1 MRAPYHTDRRRL
13 SVAPMMDY
21 TDRHLRYQL
30 RLISKHVTLFT
41 EMVTTGAVLRGDRR
55 MLLEHA
61 QEEHPVALQLG
72 GDDAGALAECAAIA
86 EEWGYDEV
94 NLNCGCP
101 SDRVVSGA
109 FGASLMRTPAK
120 VADAL
125 AAMAKATKLPV
136 SVKHRIGVD
145 DLDSYEHMDGFVRT
159 VADAGCTRFT
169 VHARKAWLQGL
180 SPHQNRTIPPLRYE
194 DVYRLKAAYPHLW
207 IEINGGITSL
217 DAAEAHLGRV
227 DSVMI
232 GRWFMDDPF
241 GLADVDSRIYGD
253 PTPPP
258 TREEVARKMADY
270 ATQDLGPGFKPRHA
284 LRHLLPLFNGLPGAR
299 IWRRTLTE
307 GMTAGVPPRELV
319 EDALTRRSP

>member
-1 MRAPYHTDRRRL
+1 MTATYHGDRRRL

-30 RLISKHVTLFT
+30 RLISRRATLFT
-41 EMVTTGAVLRGDRR
+41 EMVTTGAVLRGDRQ
-55 MLLEHA
+55 MLLGFSPD
-61 QEEHPVALQLG
+61 EHPVALQLG
-72 GDDAGALAECAAIA
+72 GDDPGALAECAAIA

-101 SDRVVSGA
+101 SDRVVSGS

-125 AAMAKATKLPV
+125 AAMARATKLPV

-145 DLDSYEHMDGFVRT
+145 DLDAYEHMETFVRT

-180 SPHQNRTIPPLRYE
+180 SPHQNRTIPPLRYD
-194 DVYRLKAAYPHLW
+194 DVYRLKEAYPHLW

-217 DAAEAHLGRV
+217 DAADEHLRRV

-241 GLADVDSRIYGD
+241 GLADVDRRLYGD
-253 PTPPP
+253 DHALP

-270 ATQDLGPGFKPRHA
+270 AAQDLGPGFKPRHA

-299 IWRRTLTE
+299 AWRRTLTE

-319 EDALTRRSP
+319 EGALAPRAR